1 MVMHILRVPAAL
13 LSAAAL
19 SCAPDSSS
27 AGAIGAVG
35 SSPTEAAFHREFARI
50 DSAATRVDRIFQPL
64 PLLTFAEEGAL
75 RRYSNAQHVA
85 RARALGI
92 PRGLSAERISTL
104 EEQGRLVRLDSNEYW
119 VAQGRNGAPLAVP
132 GVRSTLDEI
141 GRRFQARLAALG
153 APAYRIEVTS
163 VLRTAADQ
171 AALRRVNPNAAAGE
185 SAHEFGTTFDVL
197 YSAYAAP
204 AEPFV
209 QLESGDAGAF
219 EPVLRRYADVAAER
233 VAGRRALELKAILGK
248 VLLEMQREGRILV
261 TIEQLQPVY
270 HITIARGS

>member
-1 MVMHILRVPAAL
+1 MITYFARLPAAL
-13 LSAAAL
+13 FTAAL
-19 SCAPDSSS
+19 ASCAPDSL
-27 AGAIGAVG
+27 GGDAIGSADASALETTV
-35 SSPTEAAFHREFARI
+35 HREFARM
-50 DSAATRVDRIFQPL
+50 DSAAARVDRIFQPL
-64 PLLTFAEEGAL
+64 PLLSFAEEAAL

-92 PRGLSAERISTL
+92 PRGLTAERIRAL
-104 EEQGRLVRLDSNEYW
+104 EEQGRLVRLDSSDFW
-119 VAQGRNGAPLAVP
+119 IARSRNGGQLAVP
-132 GVRSTLDEI
+132 AVRSTLDEI

-197 YSAYAAP
+197 YSAYSAP
-204 AEPFV
+204 VEPFV
-209 QLESGDAGAF
+209 QIDAVATGTFQPA
-219 EPVLRRYADVAAER
+219 LRRYADVAAER

-270 HITIARGS
+270 HITVARAS